1 MIYVCP
7 LSEIEAVA
15 QQAGA
20 SHVMTLINEATPVQT
35 PSSVSTNNHLRLTMN
50 DINEPMPGL
59 IHPTEDHVTAII
71 EFALRWDQRAPMV
84 VHCWAGISRSTAAAY
99 TALCS
104 LNSDVSEHVLA
115 NHMRQASPTAHPNR
129 LIISLADRMLGR
141 SGRMVEAIEA
151 IGRGEM
157 VMEGQ
162 PFALNTRI

>member
-1 MIYVCP
+1 MIYICP
-7 LSEIEAVA
+7 LSAIEAVA

-35 PSSVSTNNHLRLTMN
+35 PSSVCKNNHLRVTMN

-59 IHPTEDHVTAII
+59 IHPTEGHVSAII
-71 EFALRWDQRAPMV
+71 EFALTWDQQAPMV

-104 LNSDVSEHVLA
+104 LNADVSEHVLA

-129 LIISLADRMLGR
+129 LIISLADRLLSR

-157 VMEGQ
+157 VMEAQ
-162 PFALNTRI
+162 PFALSPRI